1 MKQTTKPGGG
11 TDAGQR
17 PEPTSAL
24 LAARSDRMRTSLQ
37 AVLAASPRIGAVDEA
52 DDGAAALHRVA
63 RQRPALLVLDT
74 NLPDGRVWEVLKQVR
89 GGPTLTRCVI
99 MAENMRQLEM
109 AKAAGADG
117 VLIKGF
123 STAALYLMID
133 ELLARRAESQV
144 GGAEAGQELAPGEPA
159 TPAAG
164 SAGVLDGGTG

>member
-1 MKQTTKPGGG
+1 
-11 TDAGQR
+11 
-17 PEPTSAL
+17 
-24 LAARSDRMRTSLQ
+24 
-37 AVLAASPRIGAVDEA
+37 
-52 DDGAAALHRVA
+52 
-63 RQRPALLVLDT
+63 VLDT